1 MYVVHISS
9 AILIT
14 LGFVELLLTLRFL
27 LFQCDSRTTPIY
39 KGACITWL
47 PLGVF
52 IVMDAIMMA
61 IVFRSYGSP
70 VGETT
75 VKLFLFLHQATMVL
89 KSVLVLFL
97 GSVILWRL
105 AVFYGKQ
112 SRAFLVHLA
121 LFFAFLGA
129 YWTGAF
135 ITVFQISNLKRPVV
149 FAVLS
154 FGIRSP
160 TDIPPDAPGK
170 IMRAIKVIFAIF
182 QTAFVLETILIV
194 SGTLLFLF
202 AIGNG
207 VERSKFATIKVFI
220 MSQEGCR
227 LMIITCLSIIKI
239 VLFSLCEHVAYISM
253 LVFFFSSLQY
263 PLELH
268 LFLQTSYHTSRYLLK
283 SHDEKV
289 TSVEYG
295 ASSLFKPQYTL
306 NASVMEPESTMNWS
320 AKSPYNSPRY

>member
-1 MYVVHISS
+1 MYVVHVSS
-9 AILIT
+9 AILII
-14 LGFVELLLTLRFL
+14 LGFVELLLNLRFL

-61 IVFRSYGSP
+61 IVFRSYASP
-70 VGETT
+70 VGES
-75 VKLFLFLHQATMVL
+75 VVMLFLFLHQATMVL

-105 AVFYGKQ
+105 AVFYGKRSQ
-112 SRAFLVHLA
+112 AFVIHLV
-121 LFFAFLGA
+121 LFLAFLGA
-129 YWTGAF
+129 YWTGSF
-135 ITVFQISNLKRPVV
+135 IAVFQISNLKRPVV
-149 FAVLS
+149 FATLT
-154 FGIRSP
+154 FGLRSP
-160 TDIPPDAPGK
+160 TDIPPDAPAK
-170 IMRAIKVIFAIF
+170 ITKALKVIFAIF
-182 QTAFVLETILIV
+182 QTAFILETILIV

-202 AIGNG
+202 AISNG

-227 LMIITCLSIIKI
+227 LMIITCLSVIKI
-239 VLFSLCEHVAYISM
+239 VLFSLNDYVAYISM

-289 TSVEYG
+289 SSIEYG
-295 ASSLFKPQYTL
+295 GSTLFKPQYTL
-306 NASVMEPESTMNWS
+306 HGSVLEQESSMNWS
-320 AKSPYNSPRY
+320 AKSPFYSPRY